1 MSMKYVTI
9 IAEQRSVEIIEAL
22 AQKEKAE
29 SFRRSMLSE
38 DGMQEMRVLIDSQ
51 YVQSFLDNIQS
62 LLGAQPTAQVIV
74 MPVDTVISQQN
85 KNKLEE
91 NNAAQVSREHLYSEV
106 ESGARL
112 NANFIAL
119 VVLSTIV
126 ATIGLIENNIAVVI
140 GAMVIAPLLGPNLAL
155 SLASTLGDIE
165 LARKSIRTLFVGLII
180 AMLMATAVGILWQG
194 PLNSDELMARTTANM
209 ESILLALASGA
220 AATLSITT
228 GLSGVL
234 VGVMVAVALLPP
246 AVTFGIMMGAGQ
258 YPQAGGAILLL
269 AINIVSV
276 NLASKLVFLLKG
288 ISPRTW
294 FEKEKAQKAARRYLF
309 GWLVTLTILATI
321 VALPSIY

>member
-1 MSMKYVTI
+1 MTQKYIVVHANGHSTEAI
-9 IAEQRSVEIIEAL
+9 SILAEKLKALSVRHTL
-22 AQKEKAE
+22 HD
-29 SFRRSMLSE
+29 
-38 DGMQEMRVLIDSQ
+38 DGMMEMRILLGGEQ
-51 YVQSFLDNIQS
+51 VQSFLDNVQTLI
-62 LLGAQPTAQVIV
+62 GAQPSAQVIV
-74 MPVDTVISQQN
+74 MPVESVINQASKDNVKDNQ
-85 KNKLEE
+85 
-91 NNAAQVSREHLYSEV
+91 ATQVSRERLYSEV

-112 NANFIAL
+112 NLNYVAL

-155 SLASTLGDIE
+155 SLASTLGD
-165 LARKSIRTLFVGLII
+165 LALAKKSVRTLLTGLSI
-180 AMLMATAVGILWQG
+180 AILMATIVGMIWQG
-194 PLNSDELMARTTANM
+194 PLNSDELMGRTSANI

-246 AVTFGIMMGAGQ
+246 AVTFGIMLGAGN
-258 YPQAGGAILLL
+258 YSLAYGAILLL

-276 NLASKLVFLLKG
+276 NLASKLVFLSKG

-294 FEKEKAQKAARRYLF
+294 YEKEQAQKASARYLI
-309 GWLVTLTILATI
+309 GWFVTLSVLAAM
-321 VALPSIY
+321 VLLPPGF